1 MQGAE
6 TKGLEGKFDDEN
18 SGSAEFPG
26 VKTESRL
33 LLRDKLV
40 LLDVQLL
47 DFRVQRRAGNFPL
60 KHAYVWALLKPSERA
75 LSFADGVIA
84 FYDTKYTYN
93 FWRPVTAVR
102 GAALDGT
109 LEH

>member
-6 TKGLEGKFDDEN
+6 TKGLEGKLDDDN

-26 VKTESRL
+26 VKKESRL

-47 DFRVQRRAGNFPL
+47 DFRVQRRAGNSEFRCRTFWAGDFP
-60 KHAYVWALLKPSERA
+60 
-75 LSFADGVIA
+75 FA
-84 FYDTKYTYN
+84 F
-93 FWRPVTAVR
+93 R
-102 GAALDGT
+102 
-109 LEH
+109 